1 MQERNIEY
9 IEQIKNI
16 KDKISEEELNNVYMY
31 LSMFFEEMDPEEKKM
46 WIEIIDLIDPEK
58 LSENE

>member
-1 MQERNIEY
+1 MKERNLEY